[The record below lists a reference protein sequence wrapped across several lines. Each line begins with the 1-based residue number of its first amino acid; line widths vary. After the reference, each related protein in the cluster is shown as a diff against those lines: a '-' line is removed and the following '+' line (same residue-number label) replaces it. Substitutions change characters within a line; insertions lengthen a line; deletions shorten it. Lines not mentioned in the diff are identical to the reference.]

1 MKIGGVMNNVGVLC
15 SWDGNLTTVEY
26 NGSAQNVVIPYAS
39 TNRYSSLI
47 LSGSGVKTMPAVD
60 MSILG
65 DLIVGGTA
73 SVTTSNDLVGNLTI
87 GTTAILI
94 QVLIRIL

>member
-1 MKIGGVMNNVGVLC
+1 MKIGGVMNNVGVWRAA
-15 SWDGNLTTVEY
+15 WDGNLTTVEY
-26 NGSAQNVVIPYAS
+26 NGSAQNVVIPHAS

-65 DLIVGGTA
+65 FDCRWNCKRNYVK
-73 SVTTSNDLVGNLTI
+73 
-87 GTTAILI
+87 
-94 QVLIRIL
+94 

>member
-1 MKIGGVMNNVGVLC
+1 MGVWRSLGWKSNDSRVQRLGAKCCNH
-15 SWDGNLTTVEY
+15 
-26 NGSAQNVVIPYAS
+26 AS

-65 DLIVGGTA
+65 I
-73 SVTTSNDLVGNLTI
+73 
-87 GTTAILI
+87 
-94 QVLIRIL
+94 